1 MFNTLISRLA
11 IGATLAVASVGAMSS
26 PVAISTA
33 DPANGLTMIFS
44 TSINGALA
52 PCTGADPAWCSFFGG
67 KPGAVNSIALTPN
80 PTGIANLV
88 PGGITPT
95 PASGSYLDLE
105 QIKDMDNKVVELKLT
120 GGVVAFPAMTITIG
134 GTTVINPSGVAGFV
148 FDAAPQVTSVN
159 AAGEA
164 EFLVNLSPAFAADF
178 STFST
183 IVQAPDCTGPLCG
196 LIGILSL
203 DMVRYRLFI
212 DYDDSF
218 SSFTATFRGQT
229 ATAALID
236 TNLNSVP
243 VPAAAWL
250 MVPAIGAVAARARR
264 RKA

>member
-26 PVAISTA
+26 PVAISTT

-95 PASGSYLDLE
+95 PASGSYLDLSLS
-105 QIKDMDNKVVELKLT
+105 NGNTSLT
-120 GGVVAFPAMTITIG
+120 LAGGVVAFPAMTITIG

-159 AAGEA
+159 SAGEA

-250 MVPAIGAVAARARR
+250 MIPAIGAVAARARR